1 MRVCCH
7 PLACLCARHCTLVLI
22 NYLNVQ
28 VSNIFELS
36 MHCDLLYL
44 QNFFTQQCHAR
55 LSADRQV
62 GRPRVAFASA
72 AAVAAIVEGRPA
84 AAETVAEEDGL
95 APVVNMLSTAGGL
108 GKKAAAECLQVIHA
122 F

>member
-1 MRVCCH
+1 MR
-7 PLACLCARHCTLVLI
+7 
-22 NYLNVQ
+22 Y
-28 VSNIFELS
+28 
-36 MHCDLLYL
+36 DLLHL

-122 F
+122 FQELLGQPYVFFTRSFSGKVMQATWLLVPLVPT